1 MSQDDLGMLHV
12 YTGDGKG
19 KTTAALGLAMRAAG
33 HGRKV
38 IVIQFMKGQIN
49 YGELESA
56 KRIPGME
63 IHQFG
68 RASFVSKESPDPVDV
83 QMALEGLEFSKKIL
97 LERKHDVV
105 VLDELNVAIEWKLVS
120 LAEVLEMLHDRP
132 KDVEVII
139 TGRYAPKEIIEMA
152 DLVTEMKEIKH
163 PYQRGTLGREGVEF

>member
-1 MSQDDLGMLHV
+1 MTNLGMLHV

-33 HGRKV
+33 HGRRV

-63 IHQFG
+63 IRQFG
-68 RASFVSKESPDPVDV
+68 RASFVSKEKPDPVDV
-83 QMALEGLEFSKKIL
+83 KMAQDGLEFARKVFS
-97 LERKHDVV
+97 ERKHDIVI
-105 VLDELNVAIEWKLVS
+105 LDELNVAIEWKLVP
-120 LAEVLEMLHDRP
+120 LADALGMLRNRP
-132 KDVEVII
+132 KDVEVIV

-163 PYQRGTLGREGVEF
+163 PFQKGTLGRESVEF

>member
-1 MSQDDLGMLHV
+1 MGELGLLHV

-33 HGRKV
+33 HGRRV

-56 KRIPGME
+56 RRIPGME
-63 IHQFG
+63 IVQFG

-83 QMALEGLEFSKKIL
+83 RMAREGLEFAKKVL
-97 LERKHDVV
+97 SERKHDIVI
-105 VLDELNVAIEWKLVS
+105 LDELSVAIEWKLVP
-120 LAEVLEMLHDRP
+120 LAEVLEMLRSRP
-132 KDVEVII
+132 RNVELII
-139 TGRYAPKEIIEMA
+139 TGRYAPREIIEMA
-152 DLVTEMKEIKH
+152 DLVTEMKEVKH